1 MPRVSIPAKKGSRK
15 IPETRTIN
23 PGRGLNTLISD
34 NLIKDEEASN
44 LNNVV
49 FVESGAITKAPGLTE
64 VGTGLSNNP
73 KGIAAF
79 YPGTSRYLVTVD
91 GTSLKYLN
99 GTNWTTIS
107 GASFTADKEVNFVQ
121 GNDTLYIWDGDAA
134 GCSLD
139 SSLTLTRMTT
149 APRAAFGIYYNS
161 VQIVSGV
168 DTKPNRI
175 YVSDSTTNLGDFTN
189 NTGTLSTSG
198 EVPGA
203 TVFATPGTTGAKFYD
218 INPGDGDKITGFAK
232 YQGVLIIFKERSIYQ
247 FSFDSSGNG
256 TVTQVTGSSGCV
268 SHKSIDNVEND
279 IFYLSRRGYYVLGNE
294 PNYFNS
300 IRSNELSSRI
310 NPTIQTISSANLPR
324 VCSIFSDFRF
334 YSSITSG
341 SATDNNKT
349 LIYDRRY
356 LAWSQVDYIKANAFT
371 EFIDSTGAKHLYF
384 ASDDEAKVYEIA
396 EGNYNVDG
404 STAIDAYW
412 TSKAF
417 DVGKFDLAKRWIDVT
432 ILFRQV
438 TGTVN
443 VTIYTDD
450 GSIVKTTS
458 IGSSSSADGA
468 FGSELFGAPTFG
480 GSGLEGTTST
490 TNNIPY
496 RIKINTKSRTI
507 KIKFDCPGLNDTF
520 TILGFVFT
528 YVPYSHYN
536 FPSSL
541 KIY

>member
-1 MPRVSIPAKKGSRK
+1 MPRVAIPAKKGSRK

-34 NLIKDEEASN
+34 NLIKDEEASA

-64 VGTGLSNNP
+64 LGTGLTTGP
-73 KGIAAF
+73 KGLAAF
-79 YPGTSRYLVTVD
+79 YPGTSRYLLTVD

-99 GTNWTTIS
+99 GTNWTAIS

-139 SSLTLTRMTT
+139 SSLTLARLTT

-161 VQIVSGV
+161 VQIVAGV
-168 DTKPNRI
+168 DTKPNRL

-189 NTGTLSTSG
+189 ASGTLSTAG

-203 TVFATPGTTGAKFYD
+203 SVFATPGTTGAKFYD
-218 INPGDGDKITGFAK
+218 INPGDGDRITGLAK
-232 YQGVLIIFKERSIYQ
+232 YQGVLIIFKQRSIYQ

-256 TVTQVTGSSGCV
+256 VVTQVTASSGCV

-310 NPTIQTISSANLPR
+310 NPTIQTISAANLSR

-371 EFIDSTGAKHLYF
+371 EYIDANGSKHLYF
-384 ASDDEAKVYEIA
+384 AADDAAKVYEIV
-396 EGNYNVDG
+396 EGNYNADG
-404 STAIDAYW
+404 ATAIDASW

-417 DVGKFDLAKRWIDVT
+417 DIGKFDLAKRWIDVT

-443 VTIYTDD
+443 VTIYSDS

-458 IGSSSSADGA
+458 IGASSSATGA
-468 FGSELFGAPTFG
+468 FGSQLLGESLFGGT
-480 GSGLEGTTST
+480 GLEGSGMT
-490 TNNIPY
+490 TNNVPY
-496 RIKINTKSRTI
+496 RIKINSKSRTI

-520 TILGFVFT
+520 TVLGFVFT
-528 YVPYSHYN
+528 YIPYSHYN
-536 FPSSL
+536 FDSSL
-541 KIY
+541 KVY